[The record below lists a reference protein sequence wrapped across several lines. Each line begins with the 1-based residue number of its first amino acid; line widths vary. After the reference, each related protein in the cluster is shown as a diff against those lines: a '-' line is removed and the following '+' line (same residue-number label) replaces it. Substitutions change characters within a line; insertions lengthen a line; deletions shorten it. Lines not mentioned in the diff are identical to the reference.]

1 MSENTAIQTHP
12 WITAD
17 HRTRL
22 AVVYIRQSTEEQ
34 VRENTGSTEFQ
45 RSLAEIA
52 RSYDWPDS
60 QIEIID
66 EDLGKSG
73 SSTEGRTGWER
84 MQEMIEADRVGAV
97 FVANISRLSRQVL
110 DFEWFR
116 VRAELHKTLLYF
128 DGRFV
133 NPADSNDTII
143 SQVTAMVAQYE
154 NRKRAEISLNSRL
167 AKAQRGEVV
176 SRLPVGW
183 KEGPAEGYYYYDPET
198 EQAIRLIIQTF
209 WQTRSIR
216 QTVIALAK
224 TSVQIPCR
232 KKEGKLFWAKPTT
245 SRVTFI
251 LTHPAYTGTYVFAKT
266 QLQPGG
272 SVRGRSKRIKL
283 PQERWIRHVG
293 HHPPYMTVEE
303 QEQIKAILAQ
313 NQFERW
319 YRAGRGPALTQGILR
334 CALCGASLMVTYTKR
349 GYYFVCRRSREYAE
363 KACLSFCC
371 NDLDERILREVFKVL
386 QAPPIDMIRAALEQS
401 RSKIQTRLQWVES
414 ERERLAHEE
423 RLADERAKLAQES
436 FPLVQ
441 RAALAKL
448 EKILKEKE
456 EFEEKIAFEN
466 KIAFEEAA
474 RAKHASEDELAELC
488 RIAADVPALFQHEL
502 VTHQEKKQIVRC
514 LIDHIVV
521 TADNERIEATIVW
534 KSRAKTAVFVWRAR
548 SRHHLIREL
557 HTQQLTASE
566 IKERLAAGKTSTG
579 QSINMSVGGIQLSLR
594 KMGLSAAKHT
604 ASHLAVRRKAAE
616 LDREGKSLELIARYF
631 NDQGF
636 KSPSGKPWTH
646 FMVEHL
652 IRANGQKQESLENI
666 HRRAITEAHARG
678 LDYSQMAAEFN
689 QKNIRRRGGLPWT
702 AKSIAVRW
710 SDLER
715 IQRGRE
721 AEKTNRDL

>member
-22 AVVYIRQSTEEQ
+22 AVVYVRQSTEKQ

-52 RSYDWPDS
+52 RSYGWPDS

-84 MQEMIEADRVGAV
+84 MQEMIEANRVGAV
-97 FVANISRLSRQVL
+97 FAANISRLSRQVL

-183 KEGPAEGYYYYDPET
+183 VEEPKGKYNYDPET
-198 EQAIRLIIQTF
+198 EQVIRLMIQTF
-209 WQTRSIR
+209 WETRSIR
-216 QTVIALAK
+216 RTVIMLAK
-224 TSVQIPCR
+224 AGVQIPCR

-266 QLQPGG
+266 QSEPGG
-272 SVRGRSKRIKL
+272 PLRGRPKRIKL
-283 PQERWIRHVG
+283 PQERWIRHVN
-293 HHPPYMTVEE
+293 HHPAYMTVEE
-303 QEQIKAILAQ
+303 QEQIKAVLAQ
-313 NQFERW
+313 NQFECW
-319 YRAGRGPALTQGILR
+319 YRAGRGPALTQGLLR

-349 GYYFVCRRSREYAE
+349 GYYFVCRRSRDYAE

-386 QAPPIDMIRAALEQS
+386 QAPPIGMIRAALERS
-401 RSKIQTRLQWVES
+401 RSKIQTRLHWIES

-423 RLADERAKLAQES
+423 RLAEERAKLAHER
-436 FPLVQ
+436 FPRVHL
-441 RAALAKL
+441 AAMAKH
-448 EKILKEKE
+448 EKILKEIE
-456 EFEEKIAFEN
+456 EFEQ
-466 KIAFEEAA
+466 KIAFEEAT
-474 RAKHASEDELAELC
+474 RLNDASEDELAELC
-488 RIAADVPALFQHEL
+488 RIAAEVPALFQHEL
-502 VTHQEKKQIVRC
+502 VTHQEKKEIVRC

-521 TADNERIEATIVW
+521 MADKERIDATIVW
-534 KSRAKTAVFVWRAR
+534 R
-548 SRHHLIREL
+548 SEEHTSEL
-557 HTQQLTASE
+557 Q
-566 IKERLAAGKTSTG
+566 
-579 QSINMSVGGIQLSLR
+579 SLR
-594 KMGLSAAKHT
+594 QLVCR
-604 ASHLAVRRKAAE
+604 L
-616 LDREGKSLELIARYF
+616 L
-631 NDQGF
+631 
-636 KSPSGKPWTH
+636 
-646 FMVEHL
+646 
-652 IRANGQKQESLENI
+652 LEN
-666 HRRAITEAHARG
+666 
-678 LDYSQMAAEFN
+678 
-689 QKNIRRRGGLPWT
+689 K
-702 AKSIAVRW
+702 
-710 SDLER
+710 
-715 IQRGRE
+715 
-721 AEKTNRDL
+721 KTQNVT

>member
-1 MSENTAIQTHP
+1 
-12 WITAD
+12 
-17 HRTRL
+17 
-22 AVVYIRQSTEEQ
+22 
-34 VRENTGSTEFQ
+34 
-45 RSLAEIA
+45 
-52 RSYDWPDS
+52 
-60 QIEIID
+60 
-66 EDLGKSG
+66 
-73 SSTEGRTGWER
+73 
-84 MQEMIEADRVGAV
+84 MQEMIDADQVGAV
-97 FVANISRLSRQVL
+97 FVANISRLSRKVL
-110 DFEWFR
+110 DFELFR

-183 KEGPAEGYYYYDPET
+183 VKGLDKRYYYDPET
-198 EQAIRLIIQTF
+198 EQVIRLIIQTF

-216 QTVIALAK
+216 RTVIALAK
-224 TSVQIPCR
+224 AGVQIPCR
-232 KKEGKLFWAKPTT
+232 KKEGKLFWAKPTM

-251 LTHPAYTGTYVFAKT
+251 LTHRAYTGAYVFAKT
-266 QLQPGG
+266 QSQPGG
-272 SVRGRSKRIKL
+272 PVRARGQSTRIKL
-283 PQERWIRHVG
+283 PEERWIRHVG
-293 HHPPYMTVEE
+293 HHPAYMTVEE
-303 QEQIKAILAQ
+303 QEEIKAILAQ

-319 YRAGRGPALTQGILR
+319 YRAGRGPALTQGLLR

-349 GYYFVCRRSREYAE
+349 GYYFVCRRSRDYAE

-386 QAPPIDMIRAALEQS
+386 QAPPVGMIRAALERS
-401 RSKIQTRLQWVES
+401 RSKIQTRLHWIES
-414 ERERLAHEE
+414 ERARLAHEE
-423 RLADERAKLAQES
+423 RLAEELAKLAAEEG
-436 FPLVQ
+436 FPRAQ
-441 RAALAKL
+441 RAALAKH
-448 EKILKEKE
+448 EKILKEQE
-456 EFEEKIAFEN
+456 EFEQ

-474 RAKHASEDELAELC
+474 RANDASEEELAELC
-488 RIAADVPALFQHEL
+488 RIAGEVPALFQHEL

-521 TADNERIEATIVW
+521 TADNERIDATIVW
-534 KSRAKTAVFVWRAR
+534 KSGAKTAVFVWRAR
-548 SRHHLIREL
+548 SRHHLVREL
-557 HTQQLTASE
+557 HAQQLTASE

-579 QSINMSVGGIQLSLR
+579 QSINMSVAGIQLSLR
-594 KMGLSAAKHT
+594 KRGLAAAKHT

-616 LDREGKSLELIARYF
+616 LDREGQSLDAIARHF
-631 NDQGF
+631 NEQGF

-666 HRRAITEAHARG
+666 HRRAITEARARG

-689 QKNIRRRGGLPWT
+689 QKNFRRRGGLPWT
-702 AKSIAVRW
+702 AKSVAVRW
-710 SDLER
+710 SDLKRMQRER
-715 IQRGRE
+715 
-721 AEKTNRDL
+721 AN